1 MDREV
6 GVLPVSGGI
15 AVHFSNLAIL
25 GADVIERSM
34 AECGPALGRIL
45 QLEADIGV
53 WEARMVGRPEA
64 AQISDARRELGFA
77 AYAASSGLY
86 RLAFSGIRTFLELS
100 FAAVYFSA
108 HELQRRQWVSDRKDF
123 SWSQALD
130 ENSGVLSRSFMQE
143 FLNEG
148 VSEAG
153 TYAGAAAKAYR
164 HCSQFIHGKL
174 AVTRSLPRE
183 ISFSSEALEDWTSTA
198 SDSAQ
203 SVLFLLYGRYSAE
216 LLPGDDGSL
225 GATLEHSFSH
235 LKSVRSTLG
244 LPVER

>member
-1 MDREV
+1 MDSKV
-6 GVLPVSGGI
+6 DAPPALGGI
-15 AVHFSNLAIL
+15 AVHFSNLATL
-25 GADVIERSM
+25 GAGVIERSM
-34 AECGPALGRIL
+34 KEGGPALGGIL
-45 QLEADIGV
+45 QLEADIGS
-53 WEARMVGRPEA
+53 WEARMTGRPEA

-77 AYAASSGLY
+77 SYAASSGLY

-108 HELQRRQWVSDRKDF
+108 NELERRQWVSDRKDF

-148 VSEAG
+148 VLEAG
-153 TYAGAAAKAYR
+153 PYAGAAAKAYR

-174 AVTRSLPRE
+174 AVTQTLPRE
-183 ISFSSEALEDWTSTA
+183 LTFSSEALRDWTSTA
-198 SDSAQ
+198 TDAAQ

-225 GATLEHSFSH
+225 AATLEHSFAH
-235 LKSVRSTLG
+235 LRSVRSTLG